1 LQFTDAATTLERPMP
16 ESDGTQQELPGVE
29 SDTHSIVGLLAGS
42 VEWYGDLI
50 SPIDEV
56 WEADE

>member
-1 LQFTDAATTLERPMP
+1 MP

>member
-1 LQFTDAATTLERPMP
+1 MSEVD
-16 ESDGTQQELPGVE
+16 DTQQKLPSE
-29 SDTHSIVGLLAGS
+29 EPDTPSMVGLRAGS

-50 SPIDEV
+50 SPIDEA

>member
-1 LQFTDAATTLERPMP
+1 MSEVD
-16 ESDGTQQELPGVE
+16 DTQEQLRVE
-29 SDTHSIVGLLAGS
+29 KPDTPSIVGLLAGS